1 MRFHLAVILALSG
14 FRSSFIETQPA
25 FQSFQPLRQI
35 IYSHTLLRSGFLTM
49 RHITAQSGQ
58 GDFNAAQPLC
68 VFVQFVFDAP
78 LAGLEV
84 LEMFQHEIFSVVCH
98 CPALTRHCV

>member
-1 MRFHLAVILALSG
+1 
-14 FRSSFIETQPA
+14 
-25 FQSFQPLRQI
+25 
-35 IYSHTLLRSGFLTM
+35 M
-49 RHITAQSGQ
+49 RHITARSGQ
-58 GDFNAAQPLC
+58 GDFDPAQPLC

-98 CPALTRHCV
+98 CSVLTRHCA

>member
-1 MRFHLAVILALSG
+1 
-14 FRSSFIETQPA
+14 
-25 FQSFQPLRQI
+25 
-35 IYSHTLLRSGFLTM
+35 M

-58 GDFNAAQPLC
+58 GDFDPAQPLC

-84 LEMFQHEIFSVVCH
+84 LEMFQYEIFSVVCH
-98 CPALTRHCV
+98 YLDPDPSFCLILNSRGLRVNIVMPDVRACLS

>member
-1 MRFHLAVILALSG
+1 MAVILAISG
-14 FRSSFIETQPA
+14 FRSSFIKIQPA

-58 GDFNAAQPLC
+58 GDFDPAQLLC
-68 VFVQFVFDAP
+68 VFVQFMFNTP

-84 LEMFQHEIFSVVCH
+84 LEMFQHEIFSVMCH
-98 CPALTRHCV
+98 CLVLPRHCA

>member
-1 MRFHLAVILALSG
+1 
-14 FRSSFIETQPA
+14 
-25 FQSFQPLRQI
+25 
-35 IYSHTLLRSGFLTM
+35 M
-49 RHITAQSGQ
+49 RHITARSGQ
-58 GDFNAAQPLC
+58 GDFDPAQPLC

-98 CPALTRHCV
+98 CPILTRHCA